1 MLGPLGAL
9 KGTLV
14 PEASCSWCGQQRWDL
29 ILLHTPR
36 HATAAAWVVVAL
48 GYRCTSCYMC
58 AKQRYALAV
67 RTAVS
72 GVVLTEAEVAA
83 WHPGAPYQT

>member
-29 ILLHTPR
+29 LHTPR

-48 GYRCTSCYMC
+48 GYRQVVTPV
-58 AKQRYALAV
+58 AKQYALALPHSSL
-67 RTAVS
+67 RCRADR
-72 GVVLTEAEVAA
+72 G
-83 WHPGAPYQT
+83 